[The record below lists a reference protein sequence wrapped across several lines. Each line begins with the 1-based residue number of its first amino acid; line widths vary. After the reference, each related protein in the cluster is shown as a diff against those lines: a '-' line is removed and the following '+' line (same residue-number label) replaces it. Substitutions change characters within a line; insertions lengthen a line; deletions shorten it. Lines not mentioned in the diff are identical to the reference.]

1 MASARMENAVV
12 ALRKQGIVFEPGL
25 TASEVRENEN
35 RYGLRFPPDLL
46 EFLSLGLPVPPDF
59 PNWRTGVMIT
69 RTKDVIPIAE
79 QMKWPA
85 DGICFDIEHNNF
97 WMEEWGPRLEGTQ
110 QAGAR

>member
-1 MASARMENAVV
+1 VGE
-12 ALRKQGIVFEPGL
+12 K
-25 TASEVRENEN
+25 EN
-35 RYGLRFPPDLL
+35 RAGLRFPPDFIDL
-46 EFLSLGLPVPPDF
+46 LSLGLLVPPDF
-59 PNWRTGVMIT
+59 PNWHTGVMIT

-97 WMEEWGPRLEGTQ
+97 WMEEWEPRLEGAQ